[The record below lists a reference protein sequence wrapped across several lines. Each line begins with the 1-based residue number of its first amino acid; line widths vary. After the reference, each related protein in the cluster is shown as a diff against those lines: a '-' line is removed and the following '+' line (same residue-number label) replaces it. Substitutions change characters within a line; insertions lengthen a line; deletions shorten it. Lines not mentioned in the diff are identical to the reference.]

1 MTKRSVSRN
10 RPDRPRASLGV
21 TSESSGQGLVAHRYV
36 CCVRL
41 SHRTHCRAR
50 SAHMPGVDHSV
61 HSGEHERLHQGQ
73 LHCGAVQRRRW
84 SPAGGV
90 VESSDLKCSAS
101 AGSVLHRNHLIH
113 LWWPALA
120 HSACQEGSAHV
131 RKVSHTPS
139 PAQESRPVHPT
150 DRIRRLQHHGT
161 SLSISTVSLVYP
173 VSQTL
178 RRLQSLMTQSA
189 PTAAPGLQQ
198 SSPAYQRRSVVSAGR
213 IRRVPQ
219 RESA

>member
-1 MTKRSVSRN
+1 M
-10 RPDRPRASLGV
+10 
-21 TSESSGQGLVAHRYV
+21 
-36 CCVRL
+36 
-41 SHRTHCRAR
+41 
-50 SAHMPGVDHSV
+50 
-61 HSGEHERLHQGQ
+61 
-73 LHCGAVQRRRW
+73 QRRRW

-101 AGSVLHRNHLIH
+101 AASVLHRNHRIH

-139 PAQESRPVHPT
+139 PAQESRPVHST
-150 DRIRRLQHHGT
+150 DGIRRLHHHHGT

-173 VSQTL
+173 VSPTL

-198 SSPAYQRRSVVSAGR
+198 SSPAYQSRSVVSAGR

-219 RESA
+219 RESACRAGKASLPTLCTMASTRQKMTIVGSELGLPRTCMRSRC